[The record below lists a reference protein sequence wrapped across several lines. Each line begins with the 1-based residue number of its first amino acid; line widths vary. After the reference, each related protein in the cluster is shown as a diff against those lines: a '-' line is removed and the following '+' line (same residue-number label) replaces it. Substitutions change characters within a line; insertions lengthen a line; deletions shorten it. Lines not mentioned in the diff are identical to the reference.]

1 MSDDLDGECLLVQA
15 NNVEVDDHSTEFVP
29 PEEISS
35 KDIFIFNNGSVVFWN
50 IPQLERQKMMED
62 FHNFETDPFEE
73 DDIAEEKEAM
83 LFGISDTGKT
93 HFKSGEIKLNPNTHS
108 ESEDFNQQRL
118 EKYAFSNAIAASVKL
133 GMLESKLDRIV
144 DSIGKKQFKSFKKS
158 ILLFFLKRKSGFA
171 EINHFILF
179 FLYIEVLAEDLRNFG
194 EIKMDEKQ
202 VLMKT
207 GEIFSLRNEVNLSS
221 DLLDTPDFYWDRDDL
236 ERLYLDT
243 CSNLKIKKRTSVMN
257 ERLNNCIELMSMVT
271 DFLNHK
277 HSSRLE
283 WYIIILIMIEIGFEA
298 GHFIQYLC

>member
-1 MSDDLDGECLLVQA
+1 M
-15 NNVEVDDHSTEFVP
+15 
-29 PEEISS
+29 
-35 KDIFIFNNGSVVFWN
+35 
-50 IPQLERQKMMED
+50 
-62 FHNFETDPFEE
+62 
-73 DDIAEEKEAM
+73 
-83 LFGISDTGKT
+83 
-93 HFKSGEIKLNPNTHS
+93 
-108 ESEDFNQQRL
+108 
-118 EKYAFSNAIAASVKL
+118 
-133 GMLESKLDRIV
+133 
-144 DSIGKKQFKSFKKS
+144 
-158 ILLFFLKRKSGFA
+158 
-171 EINHFILF
+171 
-179 FLYIEVLAEDLRNFG
+179 AEDLRNYG

-221 DLLDTPDFYWDRDDL
+221 DLLDTPDFYWDRDEL

-298 GHFIQYLC
+298 AHFTQYLF

>member
-15 NNVEVDDHSTEFVP
+15 KNVEVDDHSTDFVP

-144 DSIGKKQFKSFKKS
+144 DSIGKKQFKSFIKS
-158 ILLFFLKRKSGFA
+158 ILLLFFFKVDFLKL
-171 EINHFILF
+171 IILF
-179 FLYIEVLAEDLRNFG
+179 CF
-194 EIKMDEKQ
+194 
-202 VLMKT
+202 
-207 GEIFSLRNEVNLSS
+207 FS
-221 DLLDTPDFYWDRDDL
+221 
-236 ERLYLDT
+236 
-243 CSNLKIKKRTSVMN
+243 I
-257 ERLNNCIELMSMVT
+257 
-271 DFLNHK
+271 
-277 HSSRLE
+277 
-283 WYIIILIMIEIGFEA
+283 
-298 GHFIQYLC
+298 

>member
-15 NNVEVDDHSTEFVP
+15 KNVEVDDHSTEFVP

-93 HFKSGEIKLNPNTHS
+93 HFKSGEIELNPNTHS

-144 DSIGKKQFKSFKKS
+144 DSIGKKQFNSFEKS
-158 ILLFFLKRKSGFA
+158 ILLIFLKKKNEDFQKL
-171 EINHFILF
+171 IILF
-179 FLYIEVLAEDLRNFG
+179 CF
-194 EIKMDEKQ
+194 
-202 VLMKT
+202 
-207 GEIFSLRNEVNLSS
+207 FSLYRSLGRRSEK
-221 DLLDTPDFYWDRDDL
+221 FW
-236 ERLYLDT
+236 
-243 CSNLKIKKRTSVMN
+243 
-257 ERLNNCIELMSMVT
+257 
-271 DFLNHK
+271 
-277 HSSRLE
+277 
-283 WYIIILIMIEIGFEA
+283 
-298 GHFIQYLC
+298 